1 MITAVVIFAITYIF
15 IATEKVDKT
24 IAAMLGAAAVIFA
37 GQIEYTEA
45 LRKIDLNVI
54 YLLVGMM
61 IIVHI
66 LATTGIFEWIAV
78 SVAQR
83 AGGRSLPLLVL
94 LLIVTAVLSAF
105 LDNVTTVI
113 LIAPITILIT
123 QILEVPTVPFLIL
136 EAVFSNIGGTATLVG
151 DPPNVLIGSQTHLV
165 FNDFLFHLGP
175 VVLIIGAIS
184 LPLVILVLRK
194 SLIVSDAARA
204 RIMEAQPERAITHP
218 GRLVVALF
226 VFGLVLAGFFLSQSI
241 GIEPGLVAIAGA
253 FLMTLFCGMK
263 PHDVLADVEWG
274 TIFFFLGLFMLIGA
288 LEHVGVFEYLG
299 QEILRLTQGNLLWTC
314 IAILW
319 FSAIFSALVDNIPL
333 VMAMIPLIRSISP
346 LFLNQLGLEPDTEQA
361 HMLVTE
367 PLYWCLALGAC
378 LGGNGSLVGA
388 SANVVIAQIA
398 RKNKYK
404 LSFWDFTRYGLPLM
418 FISLLISTLYV
429 YLRYFVY
436 CDARS

>member
-1 MITAVVIFAITYIF
+1 MIITVVIFTITYIF

-24 IAAMLGAAAVIFA
+24 IAAMLGATAVIFA
-37 GQIEYTEA
+37 GQIEYAEA
-45 LRKIDLNVI
+45 LHKIDLNVI

-78 SVAQR
+78 SLAQR
-83 AGGRSLPLLVL
+83 AGGRSLPLLIL
-94 LLIVTAVLSAF
+94 LLVVTAVLSAF

-151 DPPNVLIGSQTHLV
+151 DPPNVLIGSQTHLA
-165 FNDFLFHLGP
+165 FNDFLLNLGP
-175 VVLIIGAIS
+175 VVIVIGVIS
-184 LPLVILVLRK
+184 LVVVILVLRK
-194 SLIVSDAARA
+194 SLVVNDAARA
-204 RIMEAQPERAITHP
+204 RIIEAQPERAITKP
-218 GRLVVALF
+218 KRLITALF
-226 VFGLVLAGFFLSQSI
+226 VFGLVLVGFFFSQKI
-241 GIEPGLVAIAGA
+241 GIEPGMIAIAGA
-253 FLMTLFCGMK
+253 FLMTFLCGMK

-299 QEILRLTQGNLLWTC
+299 DEILFLTQGNLLWTC
-314 IAILW
+314 LAILW

-333 VMAMIPLIRSISP
+333 VMAMIPLIRSITP
-346 LFLNQLGLEPDTEQA
+346 LFMEQLGLEVDTEQA
-361 HMLVTE
+361 RLLVTE

-378 LGGNGSLVGA
+378 LGGNGSLIGA
-388 SANVVIAQIA
+388 SANVIIAQIA

-418 FISLLISTLYV
+418 LLSLILSTGYI
-429 YLRYFVY
+429 YFRYFFY
-436 CDARS
+436 RST